1 MQDGEKKPA
10 RRQPHKAQ
18 RATAAPYAPH
28 KQSNAPRQASLGE
41 CSALVRF
48 FTLRRGRFHREG
60 GDPRVARAGARAVM
74 DEECLEDFAG
84 VFSLIDRDGTGQI
97 PEAALV
103 QALQGSGFMDQAAA
117 TAMAE
122 EQAGPIDLNV
132 FRECVVQAV
141 EAASRRSLE
150 MMTSK
155 RGGALTGLPTLGA
168 ALLGILDDLKKYAQA
183 VKDFRLAHNA
193 KEMSDSLKAREEMR
207 RMREISQRQESDQH
221 GVQEAHMMQACS

>member
-1 MQDGEKKPA
+1 
-10 RRQPHKAQ
+10 
-18 RATAAPYAPH
+18 
-28 KQSNAPRQASLGE
+28 
-41 CSALVRF
+41 
-48 FTLRRGRFHREG
+48 
-60 GDPRVARAGARAVM
+60 M

-103 QALQGSGFMDQAAA
+103 QALQGSGFMEQAAA

-155 RGGALTGLPTLGA
+155 RCGALTGLPTLGA

-221 GVQEAHMMQACS
+221 GVQEAHMMQARKCQPEPEPEPET

>member
-1 MQDGEKKPA
+1 MPGP
-10 RRQPHKAQ
+10 
-18 RATAAPYAPH
+18 
-28 KQSNAPRQASLGE
+28 L
-41 CSALVRF
+41 
-48 FTLRRGRFHREG
+48 
-60 GDPRVARAGARAVM
+60 GARAVM

-103 QALQGSGFMDQAAA
+103 QALQGSGFMEQAAA

-221 GVQEAHMMQACS
+221 GVQEAHMMQAMESCPNPNPNPKPDPNPSPNQMRAMEF

>member
-1 MQDGEKKPA
+1 
-10 RRQPHKAQ
+10 
-18 RATAAPYAPH
+18 
-28 KQSNAPRQASLGE
+28 
-41 CSALVRF
+41 
-48 FTLRRGRFHREG
+48 
-60 GDPRVARAGARAVM
+60 M

-103 QALQGSGFMDQAAA
+103 QALQGSGFMDQASA

-183 VKDFRLAHNA
+183 VKDFRLAHNS

-221 GVQEAHMMQACS
+221 GVQEAHMMQAMEL

>member
-1 MQDGEKKPA
+1 M
-10 RRQPHKAQ
+10 
-18 RATAAPYAPH
+18 
-28 KQSNAPRQASLGE
+28 
-41 CSALVRF
+41 
-48 FTLRRGRFHREG
+48 
-60 GDPRVARAGARAVM
+60 RVPGPLGARAVM

-150 MMTSK
+150 MLTFLTFSPAESVGK
-155 RGGALTGLPTLGA
+155 HPGVLLSQRALALTVTT
-168 ALLGILDDLKKYAQA
+168 Q
-183 VKDFRLAHNA
+183 VSR
-193 KEMSDSLKAREEMR
+193 
-207 RMREISQRQESDQH
+207 
-221 GVQEAHMMQACS
+221 

>member
-1 MQDGEKKPA
+1 MSAKKARGATDGEETRIDSTTAQGTKP
-10 RRQPHKAQ
+10 Q
-18 RATAAPYAPH
+18 RATAAPQAPR
-28 KQSNAPRQASLGE
+28 KQSIAPRQGLTRL
-41 CSALVRF
+41 ALS
-48 FTLRRGRFHREG
+48 RRNHWDRQRGCRIFALFRRFHRTPG
-60 GDPRVARAGARAVM
+60 TRQRVPGPLGARAVM

-103 QALQGSGFMDQAAA
+103 QALQGSGFIEQAAA

-183 VKDFRLAHNA
+183 VKDFRLAHNS
-193 KEMSDSLKAREEMR
+193 KE
-207 RMREISQRQESDQH
+207 IFHQR
-221 GVQEAHMMQACS
+221 